1 MLGWPLDNGADA
13 SRLTTSA
20 WLRVVTLAMCLIAPP
35 PAPSHSGGMDK
46 NGCHVNSRTR
56 ERHCHNTNKKD
67 FDPDKPARPGDERVL
82 YGPLARVIDGD
93 TLVVKIQG
101 AEMTFR
107 LSGIDAPELD
117 QPFGREA
124 QRELAKIV
132 GNQQCVMQ
140 VVEADSY
147 GRTVVH
153 LWIGDLNVNA
163 EMMRRGMA
171 WFESEYARNEALYLL
186 ENEAREQKRGL
197 WGVALEKRVEPWVW
211 RRR

>member
-1 MLGWPLDNGADA
+1 M
-13 SRLTTSA
+13 RRITTVTA
-20 WLRVVTLAMCLIAPP
+20 WLQGVMLAMGFVA
-35 PAPSHSGGMDK
+35 AATAYAHSGGMDK
-46 NGCHVNSRTR
+46 NGCHVNSRTG
-56 ERHCHNTNKKD
+56 ERHCHNANKKD

-93 TLVVKIQG
+93 TLIVKIQG

-107 LSGIDAPELD
+107 LSGIDAPEID

-124 QRELAKIV
+124 RDELVKIV
-132 GNQQCVMQ
+132 GNQHCVMQ

-171 WFESEYARNEALYLL
+171 WFDSEYARNEALYLL

-197 WGVALEKRVEPWVW
+197 WALPREKRVEPWEW

>member
-1 MLGWPLDNGADA
+1 M
-13 SRLTTSA
+13 A
-20 WLRVVTLAMCLIAPP
+20 WLQGVVLAMGFVA
-35 PAPSHSGGMDK
+35 AATVYSHSGGMDK
-46 NGCHVNSRTR
+46 NGCHVNSRTG

-67 FDPDKPARPGDERVL
+67 FDPDEPPRPGDERVL
-82 YGPLARVIDGD
+82 YGPPARVIDGD

-124 QRELAKIV
+124 RDELAKIV
-132 GNQQCVMQ
+132 GSRQCVMQ

-171 WFESEYARNEALYLL
+171 WFDSEYARNEALYLL

-197 WGVALEKRVEPWVW
+197 WGLARDKRVEPWEW

>member
-1 MLGWPLDNGADA
+1 MKTAVSL
-13 SRLTTSA
+13 
-20 WLRVVTLAMCLIAPP
+20 LAMTFALYLIAPP
-35 PAPSHSGGMDK
+35 PAAAHSGGMDK
-46 NGCHVNSRTR
+46 DGCHVNSRTG

-82 YGPLARVIDGD
+82 YGLPARVIDGD

-124 QRELAKIV
+124 RDELAKIV

-171 WFESEYARNEALYLL
+171 WFDPEYARNEALYLL

-197 WGVALEKRVEPWVW
+197 WALPGEKVEPWLW